1 VSKLASLLVFLAI
14 TAAAAS
20 IGALFMPGVW
30 YAGLAK
36 PAWTPPNS
44 VFPIVWPILYVLI
57 AISGWLVWLAAGW
70 SAALLI
76 WFLQLALNASWS
88 WWMFGQHHIF
98 AALVTIAGIWL
109 AITAYVIA
117 AQRWSRAA
125 AVLFLPYWAW
135 VTFAAALN
143 FAVWRLNT

>member
-1 VSKLASLLVFLAI
+1 
-14 TAAAAS
+14 
-20 IGALFMPGVW
+20 M
-30 YAGLAK
+30 
-36 PAWTPPNS
+36 
-44 VFPIVWPILYVLI
+44 LI
-57 AISGWLVWLAAGW
+57 AISGWLVLAAAGW

-98 AALVTIAGIWL
+98 AALVTIVGIWL
-109 AITAYVIA
+109 AIAAYVSA

-125 AVLFLPYWAW
+125 ALLFLPYWAW

>member
-1 VSKLASLLVFLAI
+1 MSKLAALLVFLAI
-14 TAAAAS
+14 TVAAAS

-70 SAALLI
+70 SATSR
-76 WFLQLALNASWS
+76 SWS

-98 AALVTIAGIWL
+98 AALVTIVGIWL
-109 AITAYVIA
+109 AITAYVVA

-125 AVLFLPYWAW
+125 ALLFLPYWAW